1 MKRPAVLL
9 IGITLVAVI
18 AAGVQTLRL
27 MRVQQPT
34 SPQKEMPVRYP
45 QENERDRGKVDI
57 VFLGDS
63 VTDGWDDAGEFFPG
77 LPYANR
83 GVSGQATPEMLLR
96 FRRDVVE

>member
-1 MKRPAVLL
+1 MRKPAALLIL
-9 IGITLVAVI
+9 IGITLVAIVV
-18 AAGVQTLRL
+18 AGVQTLRL
-27 MRVQQPT
+27 RRVQPG
-34 SPQKEMPVRYP
+34 PPPRAAPVRYA

-83 GVSGQATPEMLLR
+83 GVSNQATP
-96 FRRDVVE
+96 